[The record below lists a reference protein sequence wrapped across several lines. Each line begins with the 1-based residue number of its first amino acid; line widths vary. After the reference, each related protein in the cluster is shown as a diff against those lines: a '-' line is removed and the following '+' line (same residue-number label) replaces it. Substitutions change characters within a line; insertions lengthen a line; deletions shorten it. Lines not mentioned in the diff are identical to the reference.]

1 MAIEDY
7 VCSLLLSSCGHALLA
22 TGNGL
27 IASCDMKMLV
37 SLQFTGVFLIGV
49 LIFHASHL
57 KRIQYPDPGSWSGVS
72 ARSTPAPACMSLKP
86 YEINLNILDQHARL
100 VQWRGQVK

>member
-72 ARSTPAPACMSLKP
+72 ARSTPAPACMSSKP
-86 YEINLNILDQHARL
+86 N
-100 VQWRGQVK
+100 VVCVCVCVKI